1 MPHVDFLADVHRST
15 RRDYLGR
22 VLAGNK
28 AEFAARAKKFD
39 VEYWDGDR
47 NTGYGGYNY
56 DGRWRAVAKTLVDH
70 YGLRAGARI
79 LDVGCGKGFLL
90 YEFTQLLPSV
100 EVSGIDISRYALEH
114 AKPEVRPFLQEGSA
128 VELPFP
134 DRCFDLVVSLNTL
147 HNLYLYDVVR
157 ALREIERVGRGPKYI
172 VMDSYRSEQE
182 KVNLLYWQ
190 LTCECFFTPAEW
202 EFIFQ
207 QAGYSGDY
215 SFVYFE

>member
-70 YGLRAGARI
+70 YGLRPEGRI
-79 LDVGCGKGFLL
+79 LDIGCGKGFLL
-90 YEFTQLLPSV
+90 YEFTHLVPKV
-100 EVSGIDISRYALEH
+100 EVRGIDISRYALEH